1 MVPRDARK
9 SGEPAAVNSS
19 PEGDRERG
27 LPHVPGP
34 AGGGAGRGS
43 TSLPGTFQG
52 PEATSPVERRSRI
65 LVLEEERQP
74 SVAQRLLGVNGVVV
88 KALYFASP
96 ALILVVWEIL
106 ARAHVVDV
114 RLFSAPSLI
123 LRALVPVVA
132 SGELWVNTLVSLQRI
147 LLGFLV
153 GSGAGV
159 VLGLAMGL
167 APPVRAALGPMVAST
182 FPIPKLAIMP
192 LILLVFGLGETS
204 KVVTVAVG
212 VFYLV
217 LINSMAGVMNID
229 KIYLDVARS
238 FGASR
243 KDFYLTVALPGALPM
258 IFAGLK
264 LGMGTALLL
273 IVAAELSA
281 ARAGVGYMIWRA
293 YDMFDIERM
302 FVGLMT
308 MSLMGYLLSNLLD
321 VVERVVIPW
330 KD

>member
-1 MVPRDARK
+1 MT
-9 SGEPAAVNSS
+9 GHAVGNLTSES
-19 PEGDRERG
+19 PED
-27 LPHVPGP
+27 V
-34 AGGGAGRGS
+34 
-43 TSLPGTFQG
+43 Q
-52 PEATSPVERRSRI
+52 RSI
-65 LVLEEERQP
+65 LVLEEERRP
-74 SVAQRLLGVNGVVV
+74 SLAQRLFGVNGVLVR
-88 KALYFASP
+88 ALYFASP

-106 ARAHVVDV
+106 ARAGAVDV

-123 LRALVPVVA
+123 LKALVPVVA
-132 SGELWVNTLVSLQRI
+132 SGELWVNTLVSLQRV

-153 GSGAGV
+153 GSGVGV

-167 APPVRAALGPMVAST
+167 APPVRAALGPMVAAT

-229 KIYLDVARS
+229 KIYLDVAKS
-238 FGASR
+238 FGARR

-302 FVGLMT
+302 FVGLIT
-308 MSLMGYLLSNLLD
+308 MSFMGYILSNLLD

-330 KD
+330 KH